1 MARFGWRARVQP
13 ALPLDDSQEQCLESV
28 GRLVLDNNYVSVNG
42 DSYRITGSRVSLDSV
57 VCDYLSG
64 LSPESIAD
72 NFDTLSLEQVYG
84 AITFYLSHRDEVDRH
99 LMENRAK
106 FDALRKKARE
116 SHPLLYRKL
125 EEMQE
130 AVS

>member
-1 MARFGWRARVQP
+1 M
-13 ALPLDDSQEQCLESV
+13 
-28 GRLVLDNNYVSVNG
+28 DNNYVSVDN
-42 DSYRITGSRVSLDSV
+42 DSYRISGSRVSLDSIV
-57 VCDYLSG
+57 YDYLSG

-84 AITFYLSHRDEVDRH
+84 AITYYLSHKDEVDRH
-99 LMENRAK
+99 LMQNRAK
-106 FDALRKKARE
+106 FDALRKQARQ

-130 AVS
+130 ALS